1 MLSINGR
8 AANSTGKVQRPRGSS
23 WARWSCVVTLLAT
36 LATGQNKSAQQT
48 PQTAPQVKEILPSY
62 EGQRVVAVEIAGKPG
77 LNENELQPF
86 LLQKEGESFA
96 QAKVD
101 QSMDALKRSGKVKDV
116 ELEIRPQADG
126 VRVMFVLQPAIYFG
140 MFTFPG
146 AQRFAYSRLLQ
157 VADYPPRG
165 AYSPIDVTNTRNSL
179 LHFFQQSGFF
189 QAEVHSELKNDDVH
203 KVVNVEFHVT
213 LKRHA
218 KFGKV
223 VFEGAPPALE
233 PKLQGDI
240 KSLRARLRGLAIRRG
255 KNYSLRT
262 VQKAT
267 QYLESKLIDRDYLG
281 SRVELAGAEYD
292 PSSNL
297 ADVHFKVTPG
307 QIAHV
312 RIEGAHLWG
321 RTRKKLLPL
330 YEQAGLDPEI
340 LQEGRQNLVSYFQS
354 KGYFEVKVDTRTQA
368 AQGGENIVYLINKG
382 PRHSVAK
389 VAIVGNHTLPDADLR
404 GHIKVQK
411 KGIISFFSHGKFSNQ
426 LVKQSTDNLEKVYEA
441 EGFSSVKVTPE
452 ITKTGE
458 NIVAT
463 FHVDEGPRDIVESL
477 QLNGNDTVPKEKLA
491 PQGLKVVEGQPYS
504 TKKVDE
510 DRNQII
516 AQYLRMGYL
525 NANLRATAHKVAN
538 NPPRLTVTY
547 MISEGPRVMIDSVAT
562 LGARSTRQSLIDS
575 TVRLKPEVPLREDE
589 LFGAES
595 RLYNLEIFD
604 WAEIDPRRQITTQN
618 QEDVL
623 VKVHESKENEIR
635 YGFGFEVINRG
646 GSIPGGTVA
655 VPGLP
660 PVGLPN
666 AFQTSEKTFWGPRG
680 TFQYKRKN
688 VRGLGESMTI
698 ALLGARLIQRVGFSY
713 ADPYFLGKNWS
724 SNFSLTGERN
734 SENPIYT
741 SRYEDVG
748 YQVLRSLN
756 AAGTKT
762 LSLRYGFRHTILGNL
777 LIPDLVPESDRNLH
791 LSAPAA
797 SYSYDTR
804 DNPLDAKKGMYQTAD
819 FDINLKPLG
828 SSVNFARL
836 RFQYARYKEIGAGI
850 IWANSARVG
859 LAQPFAGSHVPV
871 SELFYTGGG
880 STLRGFPLNGAGP
893 QHSVPACGNPADPST
908 CVQITVPEG
917 GRELLILNS
926 ELRIPVPIKKG
937 LGLATFYDG
946 GNVFPSIGFRDFSS
960 YTNTVG
966 IGLRYNTPVGPVR
979 IDLGH
984 NLNAPP
990 GIKSTQFFITLGQAF

>member
-1 MLSINGR
+1 MINGR
-8 AANSTGKVQRPRGSS
+8 HGARLGKIYNWCGNPWRLC
-23 WARWSCVVTLLAT
+23 CVVVLLAT
-36 LATGQNKSAQQT
+36 FASAQSKSAQQT
-48 PQTAPQVKEILPSY
+48 PQTAPQVKEVLSSY
-62 EGQRVVAVEIAGKPG
+62 EGQRVVAIELAGQPG
-77 LNENELQPF
+77 LDEKELQAL
-86 LLQKEGESFA
+86 LLQKEGEPFS
-96 QAKVD
+96 QEKID
-101 QSMDALKRSGKVKDV
+101 QSIAALKNRGKVKEV
-116 ELEIRPQADG
+116 ELEVRPQADG
-126 VRVMFVLQPAIYFG
+126 IRVMFVLQPAIYFG
-140 MFTFPG
+140 MYTFPG

-165 AYSPIDVTNTRNSL
+165 AYSPIDVSNTTRL
-179 LHFFQQSGFF
+179 LTRFFQQNGYF
-189 QAEVHSELKNDDVH
+189 QAEVHPELKNDDAH
-203 KVVNVEFHVT
+203 KLVNVEFRVT
-213 LKRHA
+213 LKRRA
-218 KFGKV
+218 KFGRV
-223 VFEGAPPALE
+223 IFEGAPPTLE

-240 KSLRARLRGLAIRRG
+240 KSLRARLRGLAIRHG
-255 KNYSLRT
+255 KNYSLRS

-281 SRVELAGAEYD
+281 SRVELAVAEYD
-292 PSSNL
+292 PSTNL

-312 RIEGAHLWG
+312 KIEGAHLWS

-354 KGYFEVKVDTRTQA
+354 KGYFSVKVDTQTQS
-368 AQGGENIVYLINKG
+368 AQDGENIVYLINKG

-389 VAIVGNHTLPDADLR
+389 VAIVGNHTLPYSDLR

-411 KGIISFFSHGKFSNQ
+411 KGVIAFFSHGKFSDQ
-426 LVKQSTDNLEKVYEA
+426 LVKQSVDNLEKVYEA

-452 ITKTGE
+452 VTKTGE
-458 NIVAT
+458 NIIAA
-463 FHVDEGPRDIVESL
+463 FHIDDGPRDLVESL
-477 QLNGNDTVPKEKLA
+477 QLNGNDMVPKEKLA
-491 PQGLKVVEGQPYS
+491 PQGLKIVEGQPYS
-504 TKKVDE
+504 SKKVDE

-525 NANLRATAHKVAN
+525 NATMRTTARKIAN
-538 NPPRLTVTY
+538 DPHRLTVTY
-547 MISEGPRVMIDSVAT
+547 IITEGPRVMIDSVAT

-575 TVRLKPEVPLREDE
+575 AVRLKPEAPLREDE
-589 LFGAES
+589 LFGAEG

-604 WAEIDPRRQITTQN
+604 WAEIDPRRQITTQTE
-618 QEDVL
+618 EDVL

-666 AFQTSEKTFWGPRG
+666 TFQTSEKTFWGPRG

-688 VRGLGESMTI
+688 VRGLGESITI
-698 ALLGARLIQRVGFSY
+698 GLLGARLVQRVGFSY

-748 YQVLRSLN
+748 FQLQRSLN
-756 AAGTKT
+756 SAGTKT
-762 LSLRYGFRHTILGNL
+762 LSLRYDFRHTGLGNL
-777 LIPDLVPESDRNLH
+777 LIPDLVPASDRNLH

-804 DNPLDAKKGMYQTAD
+804 DNPLDAKKGIYQTAD
-819 FDINLKPLG
+819 FDINLKALG

-850 IWANSARVG
+850 VWANSARIG
-859 LAQPFAGSHVPV
+859 LAQQFAGSHVPV

-908 CVQITVPEG
+908 CVQIQVPEG

-926 ELRIPVPIKKG
+926 ELRFPLPVKKG

-984 NLNAPP
+984 NLNAIP

>member
-1 MLSINGR
+1 
-8 AANSTGKVQRPRGSS
+8 
-23 WARWSCVVTLLAT
+23 
-36 LATGQNKSAQQT
+36 
-48 PQTAPQVKEILPSY
+48 VKEVLSSY
-62 EGQRVVAVEIAGKPG
+62 EGQRVVAIELAGQPG
-77 LNENELQPF
+77 LDKKELQPL
-86 LLQKEGESFA
+86 LLQKEGEPFS

-101 QSMDALKRSGKVKDV
+101 QSIGALKKNGKVKDV

-140 MFTFPG
+140 IFTFPG

-157 VADYPPRG
+157 VSEYPPRG
-165 AYSPIDVTNTRNSL
+165 AYSPIDVINTTNSL
-179 LHFFQQSGFF
+179 VHFFQQNGYF
-189 QAEVHSELKNDDVH
+189 QAEVRPELKNDDAH
-203 KVVNVEFHVT
+203 KLVNVEFHIT
-213 LKRHA
+213 LRRRA

-223 VFEGAPPALE
+223 IFEGAPPVLE

-240 KSLRARLRGLAIRRG
+240 KSLRARLRGVAIRNR
-255 KNYSLRT
+255 KTYSLRT

-292 PSSNL
+292 PASNL

-312 RIEGAHLWG
+312 KVEGAHLWG

-330 YEQAGLDPEI
+330 YEQSGLDPEI
-340 LQEGRQNLVSYFQS
+340 LQEGRRNLVSYFQS
-354 KGYFEVKVDTRTQA
+354 KGYFDVKVETKTQPA
-368 AQGGENIVYLINKG
+368 PDGQNIVYLVNKG

-389 VAIVGNHTLPDADLR
+389 VAIVGNRTLPTADLR

-411 KGIISFFSHGKFSNQ
+411 KGIISFFSHGKFSDQ
-426 LVKQSTDNLEKVYEA
+426 LVKQSADNLEKVYEA

-458 NIVAT
+458 NLIAT
-463 FHVDEGPRDIVESL
+463 FHVEEGPRDLVDSL
-477 QLNGNDTVPKEKLA
+477 QLNGNATVPRENLA

-504 TKKVDE
+504 AKKVDE

-525 NANLRATAHKVAN
+525 NVTMRTSARKVDN
-538 NPPRLTVTY
+538 NPHRLAVTY
-547 MISEGPRVMIDSVAT
+547 NITEGPRVIIDSVAT
-562 LGARSTRQSLIDS
+562 LGARSTRQSLIDK

-589 LFGAES
+589 LFAAES
-595 RLYNLEIFD
+595 RLYTLGIFD
-604 WAEIDPRRQITTQN
+604 WAAIDPRRQITTQN

-623 VKVHESKENEIR
+623 VKVHESRENEIR

-646 GSIPGGTVA
+646 GNVPGGTVA
-655 VPGLP
+655 LPGLP

-666 AFQTSEKTFWGPRG
+666 TFKTSEKTFWGPRG
-680 TFQYKRKN
+680 TFQYKRIN
-688 VRGLGESMTI
+688 VRGLGESITV
-698 ALLGARLIQRVGFSY
+698 ALLGARLVQRVGFSY

-724 SNFSLTGERN
+724 SNVSLTGERN

-741 SRYEDVG
+741 SRYEDAG
-748 YQVLRSLN
+748 FQVQRSLN
-756 AAGTKT
+756 AAGTKL
-762 LSLRYGFRHTILGNL
+762 LSLRYGFRHTSLGNL
-777 LIPDLVPESDRNLH
+777 LIPDLVPPGDRNLH

-819 FDINLKPLG
+819 FDINAKAFG

-850 IWANSARVG
+850 VWANSARVG

-893 QHSVPACGNPADPST
+893 QHSVPACGNSADPST
-908 CVQITVPEG
+908 CVQIRVPQG

-926 ELRIPVPIKKG
+926 ELRIPLPIKKG

-984 NLNAPP
+984 NLNAVP

>member
-1 MLSINGR
+1 M
-8 AANSTGKVQRPRGSS
+8 
-23 WARWSCVVTLLAT
+23 LAT
-36 LATGQNKSAQQT
+36 FASAQSKSAQQT
-48 PQTAPQVKEILPSY
+48 PQTAPQVKEVLSSY
-62 EGQRVVAVEIAGKPG
+62 EGQRVVAIELAGKPA
-77 LNENELQPF
+77 LDEKELQPL
-86 LLQKEGESFA
+86 LLQKEGEPFS

-101 QSMDALKRSGKVKDV
+101 QSISALKNSGKVKDI

-140 MFTFPG
+140 IFSFTG
-146 AQRFAYSRLLQ
+146 TQRFAYSRLLQ

-165 AYSPIDVTNTRNSL
+165 AYSAIDVSDTTNKL
-179 LHFFQQSGFF
+179 VHFFQQNGYF
-189 QAEVHSELKNDDVH
+189 QAEVHSELKNDDAH
-203 KVVNVEFHVT
+203 GLVNVEFHMT

-218 KFGKV
+218 KFGKII
-223 VFEGAPPALE
+223 FEGAPPELE
-233 PKLQGDI
+233 PKLQGDM
-240 KSLRARLRGLAIRRG
+240 KSLRARLRGVAIRNG

-292 PSSNL
+292 PTSNL

-307 QIAHV
+307 EIAHV
-312 RIEGAHLWG
+312 KVEGAHLWS

-330 YEQAGLDPEI
+330 YEQSGLDPEI

-354 KGYFEVKVDTRTQA
+354 KGYFDVKVDTQTQS
-368 AQGGENIVYLINKG
+368 AQEGQNIVYLIHKG
-382 PRHSVAK
+382 PRHSVAR
-389 VAIVGNHTLPDADLR
+389 VAITGNHTLPDADLR
-404 GHIKVQK
+404 GHIKVEK
-411 KGIISFFSHGKFSNQ
+411 KGIISFLSHGKFSDQ
-426 LVKQSTDNLEKVYEA
+426 LVKQSVDNLEKVYES
-441 EGFSSVKVTPE
+441 EGFSSVKVMPE
-452 ITKTGE
+452 ITKTGD

-463 FHVDEGPRDIVESL
+463 FHVEEGPRDLVESL
-477 QLNGNDTVPKEKLA
+477 ELNGNATVSKETLA
-491 PQGLKVVEGQPYS
+491 PQGLKVVEGKPYS

-525 NANLRATAHKVAN
+525 NVNFRATARKVEN
-538 NPPRLTVTY
+538 NPHRLAVIY
-547 MISEGPRVMIDSVAT
+547 IIVEGPKVMIDSIAT
-562 LGARSTRQSLIDS
+562 LGAHATRQSLIDR
-575 TVRLKPEVPLREDE
+575 TVRLKTEVPLQEDDM
-589 LFGAES
+589 FSAES
-595 RLYNLEIFD
+595 RLYNLGIFD

-623 VKVHESKENEIR
+623 VKVHEAKENEIR

-660 PVGLPN
+660 PVGLPDT
-666 AFQTSEKTFWGPRG
+666 FKTSQQTFWGPRG
-680 TFQYKRKN
+680 TFQYTRKN
-688 VRGLGESMTI
+688 FRGLGESVTV
-698 ALLGARLIQRVGFSY
+698 ALLGARLLQRVGVSY
-713 ADPYFLGKNWS
+713 TNPYFLGKNWA
-724 SNFSLTGERN
+724 SNVSITGERS

-741 SRYEDVG
+741 SKYEDFG
-748 YQVLRSLN
+748 FQLQRSLN
-756 AAGTKT
+756 AVGTKT
-762 LSLRYGFRHTILGNL
+762 LSLRYDFRHTGLGNL
-777 LIPDLVPESDRNLH
+777 LIPDLVPVEDRNLH

-804 DNPLDAKKGMYQTAD
+804 DNPLDAKKGIYQTAD
-819 FDINLKPLG
+819 FDINLKALG

-850 IWANSARVG
+850 VWANSVRVG
-859 LAQPFAGSHVPV
+859 LAQQFAGSHVPV

-908 CVQITVPEG
+908 CVQIQVAQG
-917 GRELLILNS
+917 GRELLLVNS
-926 ELRIPVPIKKG
+926 ELRIPLPIKKG

-946 GNVFPSIGFRDFSS
+946 GNAFPNVGFRDFSS
-960 YTNTVG
+960 YSHNVG

-984 NLNAPP
+984 NLNGIP
-990 GIKSTQFFITLGQAF
+990 GIKATQLFITLGQAF

>member
-1 MLSINGR
+1 LAFLNEHYADNSAKWCRGINLCR
-8 AANSTGKVQRPRGSS
+8 FCYIVIF
-23 WARWSCVVTLLAT
+23 VAT
-36 LATGQNKSAQQT
+36 FTSAQNKSAQQT
-48 PQTAPQVKEILPSY
+48 PETAPQVKEVLSSY
-62 EGQRVVAVEIAGKPG
+62 EGQRVVAIELAGKPG
-77 LNENELQPF
+77 LNEKEFQPF
-86 LLQKEGESFA
+86 LLQKEGEPFS
-96 QAKVD
+96 QAKVN
-101 QSMDALKRSGKVKDV
+101 QSIDALKKSGKVKDI

-140 MFTFPG
+140 MYTFPG

-165 AYSPIDVTNTRNSL
+165 AYSPIDVSNTANL
-179 LHFFQQSGFF
+179 LTRFFQQNGYFKV
-189 QAEVHSELKNDDVH
+189 EVQPELKNDDAH
-203 KVVNVEFHVT
+203 GLVNVEFRVT
-213 LKRHA
+213 LKRRA
-218 KFGKV
+218 KFGRV

-233 PKLQGDI
+233 PKLQGDM
-240 KSLRARLRGLAIRRG
+240 KSLRARLRGVAIRHG
-255 KNYSLRT
+255 KSYSFRT

-292 PSSNL
+292 PATNL

-312 RIEGAHLWG
+312 KVEGAHLWG
-321 RTRKKLLPL
+321 STRKKLLPL
-330 YEQAGLDPEI
+330 YEQSGLDPEI

-354 KGYFEVKVDTRTQA
+354 KGYFEAKVDTQTQP
-368 AQGGENIVYLINKG
+368 AQDGQNIVYLIHKG

-389 VAIVGNHTLPDADLR
+389 VAIVGNHTLPDSDLR
-404 GHIKVQK
+404 GHIKVEK
-411 KGIISFFSHGKFSNQ
+411 KGIVSFFSHGKFSDQ
-426 LVKQSTDNLEKVYEA
+426 LVKQSVDNLEKVYEA

-458 NIVAT
+458 NIIAT
-463 FHVDEGPRDIVESL
+463 FHVEEGPRDVVQSL
-477 QLNGNDTVPKEKLA
+477 QLNGNDTVPQNTLTPK
-491 PQGLKVVEGQPYS
+491 GLKVAEGQPYS
-504 TKKVDE
+504 AKKVDE

-516 AQYLRMGYL
+516 AQYLRLGYL
-525 NANLRATAHKVAN
+525 NVNFRATAHKVGN
-538 NPPRLTVTY
+538 DPHRLSVTY
-547 MISEGPRVMIDSVAT
+547 MIMEGPRVMVDSIAT
-562 LGARSTRQSLIDS
+562 LGARATRQSLIDS

-589 LFGAES
+589 LFSAES

-623 VKVHESKENEIR
+623 VKVHESRENEIR

-646 GSIPGGTVA
+646 GTIPGGTVA

-660 PVGLPN
+660 PVGLPDT
-666 AFQTSEKTFWGPRG
+666 FQTSEKTFWGPRG

-688 VRGLGESMTI
+688 VRGLGESITI
-698 ALLGARLIQRVGFSY
+698 GLLGARLVQRVGFSY

-748 YQVLRSLN
+748 FQVQRSLN
-756 AAGTKT
+756 AAGTKI
-762 LSLRYGFRHTILGNL
+762 LSLRYDFRHTSLGNL
-777 LIPDLVPESDRNLH
+777 LIPDLVPPEDRNLH

-804 DNPLDAKKGMYQTAD
+804 DNPLDAKKGIYQTAD
-819 FDINLKPLG
+819 FDINLKALG

-850 IWANSARVG
+850 VWANSVRVG
-859 LAQPFAGSHVPV
+859 LAQQFAGSHVPV

-893 QHSVPACGNPADPST
+893 QHSVPACGDPADPST
-908 CVQITVPEG
+908 CVQISVPQG

-926 ELRIPVPIKKG
+926 ELRIPVPLKKG

-946 GNVFPSIGFRDFSS
+946 GNVFPNVGFRDFSS

-984 NLNAPP
+984 NLNGVP